1 MYLRMLQVYTKSHNE
16 NVRLRKS
23 VFQKK
28 KKKKKKIDEDQSL
41 KTHKKQTHYCS
52 WLYKEE
58 RQKFFN

>member
-23 VFQKK
+23 VFKK
-28 KKKKKKIDEDQSL
+28 KKQQKIDEDQSL

>member
-23 VFQKK
+23 VFQ